1 MAKVEMIE
9 NTKEAKNNYGF
20 LWGCTEHTVTKKQVQ
35 ELLNGKVMAMNDG
48 EYVTFVSLEKEV

>member
-1 MAKVEMIE
+1 MIE
-9 NTKEAKNNYGF
+9 NTIEAKDNYGY
-20 LWGCTEHTVTKKQVQ
+20 LWGCTAHTVTKEQVQ